1 MLSAIVKEHQSK
13 QAVRKER
20 QEQKRKEA
28 VQAASNLTQALVD
41 HLNVGVAQAYLNQK
55 KLDAEAKQ
63 LQHSATNFAK
73 QTQLWLNLVESFSSS
88 LKEIGDAENW
98 ARSIEGDMRTIATA
112 LEYSYKASE
121 YNWLLFKNPT
131 NRIQS
136 LDEHASNFFSG
147 LKAPIGR
154 VQDGKAACRA
164 NEFNLKSVTGS
175 YNHGM
180 SLTSDEVVLDNN

>member
-13 QAVRKER
+13 QAARKER
-20 QEQKRKEA
+20 QELQTTTLNIILTEQKRKEA
-28 VQAASNLTQALVD
+28 VQAANNLTQALVD

-73 QTQLWLNLVESFSSS
+73 QTQSWLNLVEAFSSA

-112 LEYSYKASE
+112 LEYSYKATQE
-121 YNWLLFKNPT
+121 A
-131 NRIQS
+131 Q
-136 LDEHASNFFSG
+136 G
-147 LKAPIGR
+147 
-154 VQDGKAACRA
+154 
-164 NEFNLKSVTGS
+164 
-175 YNHGM
+175 
-180 SLTSDEVVLDNN
+180 TS

>member
-1 MLSAIVKEHQSK
+1 MLSAIVKEHQTK
-13 QAVRKER
+13 QVVRKER

-41 HLNVGVAQAYLNQK
+41 HLNVGRYCYRVAQAYLNQK

-112 LEYSYKASE
+112 LEYSYKATQE
-121 YNWLLFKNPT
+121 N
-131 NRIQS
+131 QS
-136 LDEHASNFFSG
+136 VGN
-147 LKAPIGR
+147 
-154 VQDGKAACRA
+154 V
-164 NEFNLKSVTGS
+164 
-175 YNHGM
+175 
-180 SLTSDEVVLDNN
+180 

>member
-1 MLSAIVKEHQSK
+1 LT
-13 QAVRKER
+13 
-20 QEQKRKEA
+20 EQKRKEA

-73 QTQLWLNLVESFSSS
+73 QTQSWLNLVEAFSSA

-112 LEYSYKASE
+112 LEYSYKATQETQGPSA
-121 YNWLLFKNPT
+121 T
-131 NRIQS
+131 
-136 LDEHASNFFSG
+136 
-147 LKAPIGR
+147 
-154 VQDGKAACRA
+154 
-164 NEFNLKSVTGS
+164 
-175 YNHGM
+175 
-180 SLTSDEVVLDNN
+180 

>member
-1 MLSAIVKEHQSK
+1 MLSTIVKEHQSK
-13 QAVRKER
+13 QAARKER

-73 QTQLWLNLVESFSSS
+73 QTQSWLNLVEAFSSA

-112 LEYSYKASE
+112 LEYSYKATQEAQGTSM
-121 YNWLLFKNPT
+121 
-131 NRIQS
+131 
-136 LDEHASNFFSG
+136 
-147 LKAPIGR
+147 
-154 VQDGKAACRA
+154 
-164 NEFNLKSVTGS
+164 KSVAS
-175 YNHGM
+175 VKSVSSSP
-180 SLTSDEVVLDNN
+180 SLFPFFFISILARDA

>member
-13 QAVRKER
+13 QAARKER

-28 VQAASNLTQALVD
+28 IEAANKLTQALVD

-73 QTQLWLNLVESFSSS
+73 QTQSWLNLVESFSSA

-98 ARSIEGDMRTIATA
+98 ARSIEGDMRIIATA
-112 LEYSYKASE
+112 LENSYKATQES
-121 YNWLLFKNPT
+121 P
-131 NRIQS
+131 
-136 LDEHASNFFSG
+136 
-147 LKAPIGR
+147 APST
-154 VQDGKAACRA
+154 A
-164 NEFNLKSVTGS
+164 
-175 YNHGM
+175 
-180 SLTSDEVVLDNN
+180 